1 MPSSPPS
8 DAQLWA
14 RLRLLTESYRRLT
27 GQPLL
32 GSVPADDAALAA
44 AVWDAPCAIVAHGT
58 EADPVFFYGNRYA
71 LHCFE
76 MTFADFARLP
86 SRLSAEPVNQEARER
101 ALRQVAAQGYVD
113 GYAGM
118 RIASS
123 GRRFMIEQCTIWNL
137 TDTTGTAHGQAA
149 CFIVQ
154 DQP

>member
-1 MPSSPPS
+1 MPSSRRS
-8 DAQLWA
+8 DTQLLV
-14 RLRLLTESYRRLT
+14 RLRLLIESHERLT
-27 GQPLL
+27 GSPLL
-32 GSVPADDAALAA
+32 AEMPADDAALAN
-44 AVWDAPCAIVAHGT
+44 AVWEAPFAIVAHGT

-71 LHCFE
+71 LRCFE

-101 ALRQVAAQGYVD
+101 ALHQVAVQGYVA

-123 GRRFMIEQCTIWNL
+123 GRRFRIEQCTIWNL
-137 TDTTGTAHGQAA
+137 SDAAGAVHGQAA
-149 CFIVQ
+149 SFIVQ

>member
-1 MPSSPPS
+1 M
-8 DAQLWA
+8 LV
-14 RLRLLTESYRRLT
+14 ESYRRLT

-32 GSVPADDAALAA
+32 ADVPADAAALAT
-44 AVWDAPCAIVAHGT
+44 AVWEAPFAIVAHGT
-58 EADPVFFYGNRYA
+58 EADPLFFYGNRYA

-86 SRLSAEPVNQEARER
+86 SRLSAEPVNQQARER

-137 TDTTGTAHGQAA
+137 TDDAGTAHGQAA